1 MTVPAWSLLVTSA
14 IPVGKVFIL
23 CGAGV
28 ILAHVGILDARG
40 RKTLSSINFYCF
52 IPALTYTKLATAVD
66 LHNIHQWWFLPVNV
80 LLGITLGMAVG
91 WLFTV
96 VAKPPKH
103 LRRHVLCAVALGN
116 VGNLPMVLVAGLC
129 SDAAGQLLPSQPDAV
144 ACAET
149 GIAYVVFAM
158 WVAGL
163 FQFSVAFNL
172 LRPPADPLLGEVT
185 ADASAVVSTGLFAAR
200 GWGVDKARVA
210 GGGYQA
216 LSAAADTGAY
226 RAGGG
231 AASGAQG
238 NPGWDHE
245 GVGQP
250 CDNEQLELQPL
261 RLHVAADDRERADTP
276 AASSHPGE
284 VGIEAPVSGRG
295 GHGAGL
301 SAAELRPLHP
311 RPCGDTPSSATGVGA
326 PAERPGQPARLPAWS
341 PVRAPAWR
349 LLAGRLKRV
358 KWSNY
363 LNLPTTC
370 AFFGLA
376 TGCTPWAKGLLV
388 GAGAPLAPLM
398 DCLRLL
404 AAPMIPCMMLVL
416 GAVLYKGPGT
426 PRLPARLIAGVVA
439 LRLLLMPLC
448 GMALVLGLLRMGWI
462 SPPDEIFLVV
472 LLLAHS
478 TPTAINMQTVATL
491 HQNGEAEM
499 SCLLFWQ
506 YVCSFITLPLL
517 LALYLHIAAQ

>member
-200 GWGVDKARVA
+200 GWGVDKARV
-210 GGGYQA
+210 
-216 LSAAADTGAY
+216 SAPDEPRDAILV
-226 RAGGG
+226 RAQRSC
-231 AASGAQG
+231 ARCI
-238 NPGWDHE
+238 PGLVD
-245 GVGQP
+245 G
-250 CDNEQLELQPL
+250 
-261 RLHVAADDRERADTP
+261 
-276 AASSHPGE
+276 S
-284 VGIEAPVSGRG
+284 
-295 GHGAGL
+295 
-301 SAAELRPLHP
+301 
-311 RPCGDTPSSATGVGA
+311 DTPSSATGVGA